1 MVFVSEIFL
10 GFCRYYNSLNIAYQE
25 SIPTNTM
32 RIISYLDN
40 LGRMLGYRIFSELT
54 FKKLFSYMNLKCPSD
69 LVRKKPDMCW
79 GKIVDEKME
88 YELILESEQEMN
100 EEKIENA
107 LNKLI
112 IFPSNVKIL
121 YCAHDEPKEVLK
133 ILQKLYNK
141 RKKVLG
147 TLLLIIDPWTTPNK
161 FSEGSLIGLL
171 INSDLEITHTGS
183 AEVFKYS
190 DGIVD
195 IRLFKNSVWVSIT
208 E

>member
-1 MVFVSEIFL
+1 MVSASEIFL

-54 FKKLFSYMNLKCPSD
+54 FKNLFSNTKLKCPSD
-69 LVRKKPDMCW
+69 LARKKPDMCW
-79 GKIVDEKME
+79 GKYVDKKVE

-100 EEKIENA
+100 EEKIEDA

-112 IFPSNVKIL
+112 IFPSNIKVL

-133 ILQKLYNK
+133 ILQEVYNK
-141 RKKVLG
+141 RKKVIG
-147 TLLLIIDPWTTPNK
+147 KLLLIIDPWTTPSK
-161 FSEGSLIGLL
+161 FSKGNLTGLL

-183 AEVFKYS
+183 AEAFAYI
-190 DGIVD
+190 DGIVE
-195 IRLFKNSVWVSIT
+195 IRLFINSVWVPIT

>member
-1 MVFVSEIFL
+1 MVSVSEIFL